1 MFGIAKGIKKVF
13 KKIKENKIL
22 STIVVAGA
30 VWWAVGTA
38 NAFFAAPEAGLGS
51 AMSTSASN
59 IWSTTTEFF
68 GAEASVAG
76 GTEGGSA
83 VANLGP
89 SVSHQ
94 ALDTSLVGG
103 GGAQTGLDLTLA
115 GNAGTTLA
123 PAAVAPAETG
133 MFAWLKSNPM
143 ATMMLGQAGVGAYGG
158 YLEDKQAKREIEE
171 RANRGL
177 MGFDASGK
185 YKGTPATTDEV
196 LAGPEAAGTDAARPQ
211 VVTAPIVAGQQIAPP
226 SIPGQQVPIPRED
239 LAKLI
244 QQGQLARRG

>member
-1 MFGIAKGIKKVF
+1 MWTTTTNFF
-13 KKIKENKIL
+13 
-22 STIVVAGA
+22 SAGA
-30 VWWAVGTA
+30 ESGMAEAAVG
-38 NAFFAAPEAGLGS
+38 ES
-51 AMSTSASN
+51 
-59 IWSTTTEFF
+59 
-68 GAEASVAG
+68 
-76 GTEGGSA
+76 GSA
-83 VANLGP
+83 VVGS
-89 SVSHQ
+89 SVPQQ

-115 GNAGTTLA
+115 GNVGTTLA

-158 YLEDKQAKREIEE
+158 YLEDKQAKREVEE

-177 MGFDASGK
+177 MGFDESGK
-185 YKGTPATTDEV
+185 YGGAPAPATTAE
-196 LAGPEAAGTDAARPQ
+196 LLARPESACSAAAHHQ
-211 VVTAPIVAGQQIAPP
+211 VVTSPILECHMVTLSAQ
-226 SIPGQQVPIPRED
+226 SVSQVPIPRED